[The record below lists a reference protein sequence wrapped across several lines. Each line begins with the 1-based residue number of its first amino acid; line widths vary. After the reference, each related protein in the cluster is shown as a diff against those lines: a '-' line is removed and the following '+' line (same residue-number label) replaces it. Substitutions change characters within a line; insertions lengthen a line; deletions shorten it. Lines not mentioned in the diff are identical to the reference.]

1 MLLKKGRKVA
11 AWGRKIKK
19 NREINE
25 HMVLFPNWIKDC
37 LLPASESGRIP
48 GSEIDN
54 RLLCLN
60 RRHLLYLSLKIMGR
74 RKR

>member
-1 MLLKKGRKVA
+1 MRDMNSFYIGGGWGSGGDLLLKKGRKVA

-37 LLPASESGRIP
+37 LLPAS
-48 GSEIDN
+48 
-54 RLLCLN
+54 
-60 RRHLLYLSLKIMGR
+60 
-74 RKR
+74 